1 MLVFGGISFVSFS
14 LSPILQCHNSGSK
27 KIRRSSK
34 KNVIYE
40 GVMPFENIWY
50 FDGSNVLQKYM
61 DAAQC
66 TNGVQCILVR
76 RGPWSSAYPC
86 PLDLLKVIFDQQRG
100 ASGGHVTWWSSA
112 WPPRLPPLDWSQ
124 GQACAQVL
132 ADSSQDG
139 CALWCLAADQ
149 GWLKCR
155 VSSQRN
161 LCHFLRLIARILTFH
176 DKKYH
181 ILNFR
186 DKTES
191 YLTVLQQNNA
201 EAC

>member
-86 PLDLLKVIFDQQRG
+86 PLDLLKVIFDHQRG

-132 ADSSQDG
+132 FPGLFPGWLCFLMPWCWSGLIKMQSQ
-139 CALWCLAADQ
+139 LAAQ
-149 GWLKCR
+149 FMPFSSAHSAYFN
-155 VSSQRN
+155 VSRQ
-161 LCHFLRLIARILTFH
+161 
-176 DKKYH
+176 K
-181 ILNFR
+181 
-186 DKTES
+186 
-191 YLTVLQQNNA
+191 VP
-201 EAC
+201 